1 MLIPTIGIIN
11 KYILTPLIATEASS
25 ASLLNMFIVNSGN
38 ICISIPPIVQIA
50 VAAIVA
56 IINVFLAL

>member
-1 MLIPTIGIIN
+1 MLIPTIGSIN

-25 ASLLNMFIVNSGN
+25 ASLLNMLIANSGN
-38 ICISIPPIVQIA
+38 ICIIIPPIVQIA